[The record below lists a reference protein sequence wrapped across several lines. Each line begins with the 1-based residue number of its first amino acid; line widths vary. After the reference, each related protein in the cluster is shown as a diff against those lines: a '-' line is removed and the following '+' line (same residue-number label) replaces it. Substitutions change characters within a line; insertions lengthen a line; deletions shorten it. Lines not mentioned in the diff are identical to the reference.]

1 MMQIKMQRR
10 ASSFTGRADGCR
22 YSTACTP
29 SNKTTAMRVLVGLSM
44 IGSQLATAAFAQ
56 APARQQSE
64 VVPPA
69 SQTAPWL
76 QPLPARRGLE
86 PRPTDARGLVD
97 INSATAKE
105 LIGLKGIGRTRAD
118 DIVKG
123 RPYKDKYDLVKR
135 KILPPEVFDEIK
147 NVIVARRK

>member
-1 MMQIKMQRR
+1 MR
-10 ASSFTGRADGCR
+10 A
-22 YSTACTP
+22 
-29 SNKTTAMRVLVGLSM
+29 LLGLSI
-44 IGSQLATAAFAQ
+44 IGVQLATAAFAQ

-64 VVPPA
+64 VAPPA

-76 QPLPARRGLE
+76 QPLPSRRGLE
-86 PRPTDARGLVD
+86 PRSTDTRGLTD
-97 INSATAKE
+97 INSATVKE

-118 DIVKG
+118 DIIKG

-135 KILPPEVFDEIK
+135 KMLPPEVYDEIK